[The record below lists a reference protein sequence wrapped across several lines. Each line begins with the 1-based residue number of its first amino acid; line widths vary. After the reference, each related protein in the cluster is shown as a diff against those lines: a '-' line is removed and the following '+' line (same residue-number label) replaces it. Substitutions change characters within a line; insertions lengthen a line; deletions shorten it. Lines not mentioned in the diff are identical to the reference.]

1 MNVTSNMYPK
11 YRDDAIIALA
21 KHQAHKTT
29 ANANIYGVNE
39 VCEVSNVKLHSQI
52 LMPSSSSSLSCQGG
66 GFKGVCKGGFKG
78 ALQVPYSPTDP
89 VTHFVIAM

>member
-66 GFKGVCKGGFKG
+66 GFKG